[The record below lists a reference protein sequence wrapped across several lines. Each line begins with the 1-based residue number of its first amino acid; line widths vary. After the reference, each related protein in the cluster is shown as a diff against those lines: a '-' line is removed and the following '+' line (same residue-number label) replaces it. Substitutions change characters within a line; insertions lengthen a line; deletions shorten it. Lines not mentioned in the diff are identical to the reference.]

1 MTAARCPRQDE
12 LLDALGRGFVPP
24 ELRAHAGECPSCA
37 ELQVVVGALLEE
49 RVAAVAEAPVPHA
62 GTMWWRMRL
71 RERCEAGAVARRSL
85 LVGQAMTLAIGL
97 VLALAALGAELTV
110 GLRKLAGLLL
120 AADLGAPL
128 LVVLG
133 AWLLLAPLVGW
144 LAIRQE

>member
-1 MTAARCPRQDE
+1 M
-12 LLDALGRGFVPP
+12 
-24 ELRAHAGECPSCA
+24 
-37 ELQVVVGALLEE
+37 
-49 RVAAVAEAPVPHA
+49 
-62 GTMWWRMRL
+62 
-71 RERCEAGAVARRSL
+71 ARRSL

-97 VLALAALGAELTV
+97 VLALVALGAELTV